1 MTSRPG
7 HAALEAHQAACRACR
22 VCVDAGIIP
31 RASPTFE
38 GAWGARFF
46 LVGQAPGITER
57 ESRRPFAG
65 RAGKDL
71 DRWMLRAGFT
81 SAEEFRRAT
90 YIAAL
95 MRCFPGRNAAGAG
108 DRRPPSA
115 AIANCAHWLDDEL
128 KILRPKVIIPVGQMA
143 IERFLGPGRL
153 EERVGRRFGDKPVVV
168 PLPHPSGQSRW
179 LNDFA
184 NRERL
189 ASALAVVDDLRRSV
203 LSRPT

>member
-1 MTSRPG
+1 MTSRTG
-7 HAALEAHQAACRACR
+7 RAAFEALQVACRACR

-31 RASPTFE
+31 EASPTFE
-38 GAWGARFF
+38 GVWAARFF

-57 ESRRPFAG
+57 ESRRPFYG
-65 RAGKDL
+65 RAGKEL
-71 DRWMLRAGFT
+71 DRWMLRAGFA

-95 MRCFPGRNAAGAG
+95 MRCFPGRNAAGTG
-108 DRRPPSA
+108 DRRPPPA
-115 AIANCAHWLDDEL
+115 AIANCAHWLNDEL
-128 KILRPKVIIPVGQMA
+128 KILRPTVIIPVGQMA

-153 EERVGRRFGDKPVVV
+153 EERVGRSFGDKPVIV

-179 LNDFA
+179 LNDSA

-189 ASALAVVDDLRRSV
+189 ASALAILADLRRRVVS
-203 LSRPT
+203 LTT